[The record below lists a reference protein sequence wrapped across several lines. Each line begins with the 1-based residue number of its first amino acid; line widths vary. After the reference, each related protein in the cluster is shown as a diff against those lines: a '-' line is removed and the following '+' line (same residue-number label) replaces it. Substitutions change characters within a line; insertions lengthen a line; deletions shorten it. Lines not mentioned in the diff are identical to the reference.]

1 VYIAITK
8 TLFTLKIWG
17 DLTMQNHSLYKNEAK
32 NSKFT
37 LQNQTITQKE
47 YNNDKR

>member
-1 VYIAITK
+1 
-8 TLFTLKIWG
+8 
-17 DLTMQNHSLYKNEAK
+17 MQNHLFYNKEAK